1 MPRLLACA
9 CVLLVVVLAVPA
21 ARVTGQAPMTLP
33 GALDLVPV
41 NVYVLD
47 KSGKP
52 VTHLKQSDFV
62 VAEDGLPQTIRS
74 FTAQALVADPSSPA
88 TLPAVRKGLTLTP
101 QRGRLFVIMLGL
113 GRLEGPS
120 GHVTA
125 LIDFVKSHLLP
136 QDQVALFAYD
146 RATPFTSDHQA
157 VAAALE
163 RFKKTHED
171 VDFSLGQQ
179 LGDMGMA
186 PLYGKRV
193 LPAKLQT
200 RIDELV
206 LGPGAKPAATSAA
219 EVIDTDEF
227 GKLSLDDFM
236 AACATT
242 LQDQGNLMALVEY
255 LRRFDGEKHLLL
267 VTEKG
272 FPGPSDENDR
282 AFAAVANDAR
292 ASIHTFHAG
301 GVLAAEANK
310 EMNATVQQARSLRS
324 LRAIADLTGGLAGIG
339 NKGQTALD
347 RLDDV
352 TRHGYVIGYQAMNS
366 SWDSRYRS
374 IAVKVNRPD
383 VTVLFRHGYYRDAE
397 IGGFSRRAYVAA
409 DRMSQAGNFRRS
421 VSDLKVKASASQG
434 GGESIVVKGQINLAK
449 VTLAAVNGS
458 REGMLDVAV
467 LGFDRGNN
475 PMGALVQQLAV
486 TISEADYARYQK
498 DGYPFTIQ
506 FAAIRGTQNIRFI
519 VYDFGSDLIGR
530 VDTPLF

>member
-1 MPRLLACA
+1 MTRFLACS
-9 CVLLVVVLAVPA
+9 CLVLMVLVAVPG
-21 ARVTGQAPMTLP
+21 ARVTGQAPSTLP

-47 KSGKP
+47 RSGKP
-52 VTHLKQSDFV
+52 VTDLKQSDFI

-74 FTAQALVADPSSPA
+74 FTAQSLAADPGAPA
-88 TLPAVRKGLTLTP
+88 APPVVRKGLKLTP

-120 GHVTA
+120 AHVSA
-125 LIDFVKSHLLP
+125 LISFVKTRLLP

-146 RATPFTSDHQA
+146 RAIPFTSDHQA

-200 RIDELV
+200 KIDELV
-206 LGPGAKPAATSAA
+206 LGPGAKPAATSTA

-255 LRRFDGEKHLLL
+255 LRRYDGEKLVLF

-292 ASIHTFHAG
+292 ASIHTFQAG
-301 GVLAAEANK
+301 GVLAAETNK
-310 EMNATVQQARSLRS
+310 ELNATVQQARSLRS
-324 LRAIADLTGGLAGIG
+324 LRTIAELTGGLAGIG
-339 NKGQTALD
+339 DKGQTALD

-352 TRHGYVIGYQAMNS
+352 TRHGYVIGYQAMIS

-374 IAVKVNRPD
+374 IAVKVTRPD

-458 REGMLDVAV
+458 REGLLDVAV

-486 TISEADYARYQK
+486 KISEADYARYQK

-506 FAAIRGTQNIRFI
+506 FAGIRGTQNIRFI